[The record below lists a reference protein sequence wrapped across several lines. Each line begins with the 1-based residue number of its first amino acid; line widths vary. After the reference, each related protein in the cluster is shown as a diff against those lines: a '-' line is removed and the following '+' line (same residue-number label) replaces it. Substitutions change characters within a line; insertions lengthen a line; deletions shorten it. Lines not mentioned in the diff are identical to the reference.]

1 MNIRLLESGL
11 DVSTIYWQLMSHPE
25 LWNQNRARTE
35 DSGSPHYGL
44 DDIWARFGGSERA
57 TDGAPHYAQ
66 WYPSAELLG
75 VKQENISRMERR
87 ADLLL
92 STMSSYIEAMGG
104 KLKLVAEFPERSPV
118 VIKNLS
124 DIALDEKRVG

>member
-1 MNIRLLESGL
+1 M
-11 DVSTIYWQLMSHPE
+11 
-25 LWNQNRARTE
+25 
-35 DSGSPHYGL
+35 
-44 DDIWARFGGSERA
+44 
-57 TDGAPHYAQ
+57 
-66 WYPSAELLG
+66 AELLG

-104 KLKLVAEFPERSPV
+104 KLKLVAEFPERNPV

-124 DIALDEKRVG
+124 DIALGEKRVSPDTL

>member
-1 MNIRLLESGL
+1 M
-11 DVSTIYWQLMSHPE
+11 
-25 LWNQNRARTE
+25 
-35 DSGSPHYGL
+35 
-44 DDIWARFGGSERA
+44 
-57 TDGAPHYAQ
+57 
-66 WYPSAELLG
+66 AELLG

-124 DIALDEKRVG
+124 DTAAGEKRVR